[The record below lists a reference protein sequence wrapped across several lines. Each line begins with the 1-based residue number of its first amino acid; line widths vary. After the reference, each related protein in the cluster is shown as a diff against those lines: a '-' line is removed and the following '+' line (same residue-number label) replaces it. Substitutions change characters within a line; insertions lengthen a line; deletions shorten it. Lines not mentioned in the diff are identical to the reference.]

1 MIAFFG
7 ETPFKFPFKKNAVK
21 QWVKLLL
28 EKESK
33 KVGNINYI
41 FCDDAYLHNINV
53 TYLQH
58 DTLTDIITFD
68 YNEGEVVHSDIYI
81 SVERVRENAGI
92 FGVNFEDELLRVLAH
107 GLLHL
112 CGYKD
117 KTEADSAMMRTKEE
131 EAMKLYNDK

>member
-1 MIAFFG
+1 MIQYFF
-7 ETPFKFPFKKNAVK
+7 ENVEEITLPENCSE
-21 QWVKLLL
+21 WVEKLISN
-28 EKESK
+28 EEK

-68 YNEGEVVHSDIYI
+68 YNEGDVVHSDIYI